1 MATKEE
7 STPMFNIHSTTGK
20 SPSMEA
26 TEFAVQIITMN
37 KSLYVWIGSA
47 DARSQRMDNLTAALT
62 SRSSA
67 TTSSSTS
74 KPRPSVATIFEGGV
88 ADDASVF
95 AEGLAERICQRTGQV
110 AFVSYN
116 LPVTSTP
123 DEALMFEVEK
133 VTSGL
138 IKTIT
143 SGAQQK
149 A

>member
-47 DARSQRMDNLTAALT
+47 DARRMDNLTAALT

-116 LPVTSTP
+116 LPVTTTP

>member
-7 STPMFNIHSTTGK
+7 TTPMFNIINTTGK

-67 TTSSSTS
+67 TIHPPHPSHDPLLLLYLKVAWQTMQVCSRRDWQKGYVNVLVKLHLLVIIFRSLLLLM
-74 KPRPSVATIFEGGV
+74 KP
-88 ADDASVF
+88 
-95 AEGLAERICQRTGQV
+95 
-110 AFVSYN
+110 
-116 LPVTSTP
+116 
-123 DEALMFEVEK
+123 
-133 VTSGL
+133 
-138 IKTIT
+138 
-143 SGAQQK
+143 
-149 A
+149 